1 VTFIRGRELS
11 PVVLVSG
18 VLPLG
23 AAVVMFNA
31 IVELMKISSL
41 EGEALGESSV
51 ALNAN
56 IGKLFTT
63 SLAIAVGLAAGIAI
77 VQLIRHRRVW
87 GEV

>member
-1 VTFIRGRELS
+1 
-11 PVVLVSG
+11 
-18 VLPLG
+18 
-23 AAVVMFNA
+23 
-31 IVELMKISSL
+31 MKISSL
-41 EGEALGESSV
+41 EGEALGGSSV